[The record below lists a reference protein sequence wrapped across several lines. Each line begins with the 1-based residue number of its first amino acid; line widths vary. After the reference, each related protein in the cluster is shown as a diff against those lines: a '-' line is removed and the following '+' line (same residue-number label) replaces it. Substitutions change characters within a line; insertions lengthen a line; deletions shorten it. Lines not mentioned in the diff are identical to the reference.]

1 MLSRPAKTPVAAAI
15 TVALFAA
22 SAVPA
27 GAAETF
33 SAQKCGQWMAR
44 KGYSVNYIE
53 QRTGKRQ
60 PGFANGWVSNIDRD
74 AVRPGDVAI
83 FAQWHGHTGY
93 VEKVER
99 DTNGRPVRILISD
112 WNRPAKWVD
121 EECIVTEAFGKL
133 NTWWVNASEVTRY
146 WRPNP

>member
-1 MLSRPAKTPVAAAI
+1 MTRFDAAAAMAI
-15 TVALFAA
+15 GVAIFAGP
-22 SAVPA
+22 ST
-27 GAAETF
+27 GALGAQTFAEKC
-33 SAQKCGQWMAR
+33 AQWIAR

-83 FAQWHGHTGY
+83 FAQWRGHTGY

-99 DTNGRPVRILISD
+99 DASGKPLRILISD

-121 EECIVTEAFGKL
+121 EECVITEAFGKL